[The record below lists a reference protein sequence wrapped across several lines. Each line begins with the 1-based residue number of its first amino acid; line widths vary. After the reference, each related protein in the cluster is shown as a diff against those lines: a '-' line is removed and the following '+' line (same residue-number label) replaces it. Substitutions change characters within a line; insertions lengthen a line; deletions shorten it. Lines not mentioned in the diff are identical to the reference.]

1 MSTHA
6 TLLLTR
12 GDVERLLTP
21 DECIAAVEDAFRQHA
36 LGNTSPPGILG
47 MHVPDGSI
55 HIKAALLTLDRP
67 YFAAK
72 VNANFPHNGARLGL
86 PTIQGVVVLCDAAN
100 GLPLAVMDSMA
111 ITALRTA
118 AATAVAAKY
127 LARENIETALI
138 CGCGGQASAHLRAL
152 LRVRSP
158 SRIYACDQ
166 DAAKAISFAAAMGGE
181 TTGAITAAEDLS
193 QAVAASDIVITCT
206 TAQRYFITRE
216 MVRPGTFVAGVG
228 ADNENKQEPDPLLLA
243 NSKLVTDITEQCAVI
258 GDLHHAIAANVMSRA
273 GVHAEL
279 GEIVAGLK
287 PARARDDEIIVFD
300 SSGTGL
306 QDTAAA
312 AAVYRQ
318 AVAQQQ
324 GVHFSFSA

>member
-1 MSTHA
+1 M
-6 TLLLTR
+6 L
-12 GDVERLLTP
+12 
-21 DECIAAVEDAFRQHA
+21 FR
-36 LGNTSPPGILG
+36 S
-47 MHVPDGSI
+47 
-55 HIKAALLTLDRP
+55 
-67 YFAAK
+67 
-72 VNANFPHNGARLGL
+72 
-86 PTIQGVVVLCDAAN
+86 
-100 GLPLAVMDSMA
+100 
-111 ITALRTA
+111 
-118 AATAVAAKY
+118 
-127 LARENIETALI
+127 
-138 CGCGGQASAHLRAL
+138 
-152 LRVRSP
+152 
-158 SRIYACDQ
+158 
-166 DAAKAISFAAAMGGE
+166 
-181 TTGAITAAEDLS
+181 S